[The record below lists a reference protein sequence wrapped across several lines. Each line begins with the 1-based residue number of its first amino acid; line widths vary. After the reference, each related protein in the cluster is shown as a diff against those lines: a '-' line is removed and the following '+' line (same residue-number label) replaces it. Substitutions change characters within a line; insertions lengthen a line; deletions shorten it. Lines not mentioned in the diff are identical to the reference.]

1 MVKLE
6 GRNLN
11 AKLYFSIYGSGMGHA
26 ARTAALAK
34 SLGSISLFSSWGEG
48 KEYLEKEGFNVI
60 ESPSV
65 DVEWSEQGRMAIKK
79 SITKLPRNLSSFAH
93 QIICELSSISKFKPD
108 VVISDS
114 RLSPIIASHILDIP
128 SILITNQLRI
138 ALPLENSFVQS
149 FLERITAEKL
159 GIFWSLAKE
168 IIAPD
173 LPPPYT
179 ISEKTLLYVSLIK
192 RRIRF
197 IGFLISAPKVRREDI
212 EKTKSVL
219 EIDSPKVVY
228 AQVSGPKPTKRWMV
242 DLLILAS
249 KELPKDVTLIVSMG
263 EPRSTKDVIKSGN
276 LRLLYWN
283 DLLDATL
290 SIADLVVTRGG
301 HSSIAKCISMGK
313 PMVLLP
319 IAYHGEQIYNS
330 KKAEK
335 LGIARMVNPVS
346 ADHRTLAECIIE
358 SLSNNN
364 LKEKA
369 LEISEISSKFNAFS
383 SFKEIL
389 RTLIS

>member
-1 MVKLE
+1 M
-6 GRNLN
+6 N

-26 ARTAALAK
+26 ARTAALAR
-34 SLGSISLFSSWGEG
+34 SLGFLSLFSSWGEG
-48 KEYLEKEGFNVI
+48 KEYLEKEGFNVV

-79 SITKLPRNLSSFAH
+79 SVTKLPRNLSSFAY
-93 QIICELSSISKFKPD
+93 QIIHEVNSISKFKPD

-114 RLSPIIASHILDIP
+114 RLSPIVASRVLNIP
-128 SILITNQLRI
+128 SILIANQLRI
-138 ALPLENSFVQS
+138 ALPLEGSLVQS
-149 FLERITAEKL
+149 FLEKVTAEKL
-159 GIFWSLAKE
+159 GIFWGLAKE

-179 ISEKTLLYVSLIK
+179 ISEKTLLHASSIR

-197 IGFLISAPKVRREDI
+197 IGFLINAPKVRKESV
-212 EKTKSVL
+212 EKAKSIL
-219 EIDSPKVVY
+219 EINSPKVVY
-228 AQVSGPKPTKRWMV
+228 AQVSGPRATKRWMV

-263 EPRSTKDVIKSGN
+263 EPKSSRDVIKSGN

-319 IAYHGEQIYNS
+319 IAYHGEQIHNS
-330 KKAEK
+330 RKAEK
-335 LGIARMVNPVS
+335 LGIARMINPVS
-346 ADHRTLAECIIE
+346 ADHGTLAKCIIE
-358 SLSNNN
+358 SLSDNS